1 MGPKEYNLMTYVQ
14 DQQSQ
19 DMQIIRSRQIKPT
32 FSGNLNIFV
41 TQTQSLLQNKKNN
54 ENPTKQ

>member
-1 MGPKEYNLMTYVQ
+1 MGPKEYNLTYVQ

-19 DMQIIRSRQIKPT
+19 DMQSIRSRQIKST

>member
-1 MGPKEYNLMTYVQ
+1 MGPKEYNLTYVQ

-19 DMQIIRSRQIKPT
+19 DMQSKRSRRIQST

>member
-1 MGPKEYNLMTYVQ
+1 MGPKEYNLTYVQ

-19 DMQIIRSRQIKPT
+19 DMQIIRSRQIKST